1 MPGISSPSTELYQLG
16 RGIVSIAEWTGST
29 PPSAGDYEDVGN
41 SPRFEAEVTEEKLDH
56 YSSRSG
62 IRVKDKT
69 VTLEVGY
76 ALNFDLDEVSMENLA
91 RFLRGTISGDVI
103 SAATNLEQEYAVKF
117 VSDNPVGENEKWE
130 FWRVRLS
137 PGGAFNLISDEWN
150 LMTFTGEGL
159 ADVANHPNTPYFDVT
174 WVTTTT
180 TA

>member
-1 MPGISSPSTELYQLG
+1 M
-16 RGIVSIAEWTGST
+16 SIAEWTGST

-41 SPRFEAEVTEEKLDH
+41 SPRFECEVSEEKLDH

-62 IRVKDKT
+62 IRVKDKS
-69 VTLEVGY
+69 VTLEIGY
-76 ALNFDLDEVSMENLA
+76 TLNFDLDEVSQANLA
-91 RFLRGTISGDVI
+91 RFVRGTVSGDEI
-103 SAATNLEQEYAVKF
+103 RAATALDQEFAVKF

-130 FWRVRLS
+130 FWRVTLS

-150 LMTFTGEGL
+150 LITFTGEGL
-159 ADVANHPNTPYFDVT
+159 ADTANHPSSPYFTVT